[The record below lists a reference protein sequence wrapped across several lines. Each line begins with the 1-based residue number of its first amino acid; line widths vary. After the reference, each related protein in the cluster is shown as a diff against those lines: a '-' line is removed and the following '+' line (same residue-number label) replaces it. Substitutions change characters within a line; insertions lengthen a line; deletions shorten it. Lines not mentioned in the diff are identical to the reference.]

1 MPNNFASAR
10 MRNRKLL
17 SLGALIGL
25 LTLPIGTAAV
35 AEDDGHRSDGGGDRA
50 LRLLTLAPI
59 PVNTQRNNTAG
70 AMYSFDISYV
80 DQSTQSYY
88 LADRSNKAVDVV
100 DARTGQFETQIFA
113 NPDFRGFTPCPST
126 VTPPPGANDCAG
138 PDGVVA
144 AFPWLFVTD
153 ANSRIVS

>member
-80 DQSTQSYY
+80 DQSTQTYY

-100 DARTGQFETQIFA
+100 DAATGQFVTQIQGGFK
-113 NPDFRGFTPCPST
+113 GFTPCP
-126 VTPPPGANDCAG
+126 VQPAGANDCTG
-138 PDGVVA
+138 PNGVVA
-144 AFPWLFVTD
+144 AFPFLFVTD
-153 ANSRIVS
+153 GGSRVVSF